1 MRVRFSSFVGTRE
14 VRKTEGGYV
23 TRVDFELPHRMMLC
37 NLTDEQIF
45 NLSEQ
50 CENLL
55 AYPRQERTIYLGQ
68 IDSIEEVNNALDT

>member
-1 MRVRFSSFVGTRE
+1 MRVRFSSFTGTRE
-14 VRKTEGGYV
+14 VRKTEGGYT
-23 TRVDFELPHRMMLC
+23 TRIDFELPHRMMLC
-37 NLTDEQIF
+37 NLTKEQIF

-55 AYPRQERTIYLGQ
+55 AYPNKEKTIYLGQ